1 MNRENNTQEELLREV
16 KRLLVQSQPGGDLA
30 PATTREQWEEV
41 IESTPASS
49 RELLRELARFA
60 DLWRY
65 LSEREQQLGEAVTSR
80 LRQVHCLAVG
90 ERVVLL
96 KQINGL
102 LMRRVKRA
110 SIGPESRH

>member
-1 MNRENNTQEELLREV
+1 MNRENNPQEELLREL

-30 PATTREQWEEV
+30 PATTREQWEEL
-41 IESTPASS
+41 IESAPESS

-65 LSEREQQLGEAVTSR
+65 LGEREQQLGEAITSR
-80 LRQVHCLAVG
+80 LRQVHCVAVD

-102 LMRRVKRA
+102 LMKRVKRA
-110 SIGPESRH
+110 SRGPELRH